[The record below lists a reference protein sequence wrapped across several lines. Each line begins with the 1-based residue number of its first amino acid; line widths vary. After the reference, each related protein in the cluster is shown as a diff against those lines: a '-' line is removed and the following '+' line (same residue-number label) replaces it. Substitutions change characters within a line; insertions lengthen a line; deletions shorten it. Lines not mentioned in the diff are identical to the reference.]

1 MNDISL
7 NCDKMLDQIND
18 EYRKLNEH
26 LEAVLHGNTELTE
39 PPDKKIK
46 ETLDKVDGI
55 IKDYE
60 KKSYE

>member
-39 PPDKKIK
+39 PPDKKIN
-46 ETLDKVDGI
+46 ETLDKVDRI

-60 KKSYE
+60 KKSL